1 MNGSTIEMLAHTN
14 PITSMSSEH
23 TSGLSSP
30 LNSVHYPS
38 PSPPRAVPVKLEQHD
53 VMESH
58 GQSYSSESPSGL
70 TAVTVGAN

>member
-1 MNGSTIEMLAHTN
+1 MNGGSIEMLVHNN
-14 PITSMSSEH
+14 PVTSLASEH
-23 TSGLSSP
+23 TSSLSSP

-53 VMESH
+53 VIESH